1 MPITGTKQIIEE
13 LESLR
18 SEIASVRREVR
29 VLAKLA
35 GVEDQWVEELLRLQ
49 AEDEQRQARIKQ
61 FLDAP
66 DQHQNEYSPHTR
78 QYYRGSA
85 GADLMTSRP

>member
-18 SEIASVRREVR
+18 TEIASVRREVR
-29 VLAKLA
+29 VLAKLT
-35 GVEDQWVEELLRLQ
+35 GVEDQCVEELLRLQ

-66 DQHQNEYSPHTR
+66 DQHQNE
-78 QYYRGSA
+78 
-85 GADLMTSRP
+85 